1 MVANSKKKHWGQIM
15 GGTKTTIDDLRAA
28 VKANITA
35 TFDIT
40 ANDKAKV
47 GVDVARNQESVNDS
61 RHCAGIQ
68 HTFKLRVNMCIH
80 THKCA
85 YRHTGKSGSKSDMIG
100 HIAQ

>member
-15 GGTKTTIDDLRAA
+15 GGIKITIDDLGAA

-40 ANDKAKV
+40 ANDKDRV
-47 GVDVARNQESVNDS
+47 GADVAGIRSQLTFLVIMLVSSTRLTEGLT
-61 RHCAGIQ
+61 CAY
-68 HTFKLRVNMCIH
+68 TH
-80 THKCA
+80 THKCT
-85 YRHTGKSGSKSDMIG
+85 YRYTGKSGSKID